1 MRYGEIMHNLY
12 KQTVRGSSTDQ
23 VLGLF
28 LNNHEFKFLQDHW
41 KLIWSLTSGPVGL
54 VEVDLNWPEDPC

>member
-28 LNNHEFKFLQDHW
+28 LNNHEFKFLQDH
-41 KLIWSLTSGPVGL
+41 
-54 VEVDLNWPEDPC
+54 